1 MLEQPRAPY
10 SEKQENM
17 KPEDRRLPL
26 VAARFWFLSAGLA
39 VIWIVSGA
47 TRGMAQVSPA
57 EIVAPD
63 LKAAE
68 AQYFPQLIQLSRSI
82 AQMKFPFSFFLS
94 RYVGLD
100 PAKQADA
107 DSRGLEFVKF
117 HDRIVLKVTGNYNA
131 AYNAGRLTQNERAS
145 HTLHEVIIPIV
156 QLVTNQIP
164 RDAACD
170 AIGFEISYHSRT
182 NTSNYDYEA
191 KEILVVVFEKNDAIA
206 FSQAA
211 TEAEKQEILNRSDV
225 YLNGASFGL
234 ALTGHEAL
242 NVEALG
248 RSSSKK
254 TPAAGVADQSPQSA
268 SNLLS
273 RTLRLEAG
281 LSPVVE
287 TPKTPSSTSAA
298 PEPESEGPLATA
310 PPAQA
315 DVDRLQAR
323 FQANLDKLAKDGV
336 AKFHLVVYAPPSF
349 AIFHNQMI
357 LQITIRNPVHFDRDK
372 SSIYRRAAESFDL
385 FLAPELKDLLENAPG
400 DAEFQAFDFTVLNQ
414 ISQEPHSA
422 SEAIEYILPRK
433 AVRQFADA
441 EITNQRLVDQGIVLV
456 NTVRIALNL
465 QLVE

>member
-1 MLEQPRAPY
+1 
-10 SEKQENM
+10 M
-17 KPEDRRLPL
+17 KPKDRRLPL
-26 VAARFWFLSAGLA
+26 VAARFWFLSAALA
-39 VIWIVSGA
+39 LVCLLTGA

-82 AQMKFPFSFFLS
+82 AQMKFPFSFFLN

-131 AYNAGRLTQNERAS
+131 AYNADRLTQNERAS
-145 HTLHEVIIPIV
+145 HAFHEVIIPIV

-164 RDAACD
+164 RDATCD

-182 NTSNYDYEA
+182 NTSNYDYEG
-191 KEILVVVFEKNDAIA
+191 KEILVIVFEKNDAIA

-211 TEAEKQEILNRSDV
+211 SEAEEQEILNRSDV
-225 YLNGASFGL
+225 YLNGTPFGL

-242 NVEALG
+242 NVEALE

-254 TPAAGVADQSPQSA
+254 TPAAAVAAGVANLAPQSA

-273 RTLRLEAG
+273 QTLRLEAG
-281 LSPVVE
+281 LSTVVE
-287 TPKTPSSTSAA
+287 TPKTPSGTSAA
-298 PEPESEGPLATA
+298 PEPENEGPLATA
-310 PPAQA
+310 APAQE

-357 LQITIRNPVHFDRDK
+357 LQITIRNPVHFERDK

-385 FLAPELKDLLENAPG
+385 FLAPELKDLLENVPG
-400 DAEFQAFDFTVLNQ
+400 DAEFEAFDFTVLNQ

-422 SEAIEYILPRK
+422 SEAIEYILPRR
-433 AVRQFADA
+433 AVRQFIDA
-441 EITNQRLVDQGIVLV
+441 EITNQRLMDQGIVLV
-456 NTVRIALNL
+456 NAVRIGLNL